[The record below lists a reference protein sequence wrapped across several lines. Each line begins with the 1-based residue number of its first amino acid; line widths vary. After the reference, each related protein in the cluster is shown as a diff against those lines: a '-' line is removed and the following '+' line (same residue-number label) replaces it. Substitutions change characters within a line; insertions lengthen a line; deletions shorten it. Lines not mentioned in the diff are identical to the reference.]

1 MYFSHDYA
9 KDVNLKY
16 RLKLEM
22 TPIKTISFSEEPSGI
37 QNFLFI
43 SIPYESRKKFITNN
57 FLIYEPV
64 FDLII
69 KL

>member
-16 RLKLEM
+16 GLKLEM

-37 QNFLFI
+37 RNFFFI
-43 SIPYESRKKFITNN
+43 SIDGRAH
-57 FLIYEPV
+57 V
-64 FDLII
+64 
-69 KL
+69 